1 MTSSTPFRSS
11 ETKTVSVSLP
21 VGYVEWIQ
29 SKAEQHDVTTAEVV
43 AALVDMQ
50 RKRDAQQA
58 AGGDESPP
66 ENSVA
71 DDLQS
76 ASQRLRN
83 LVDRAEALDDEPMD
97 VLERVEAR
105 LNGQVSSARVSS
117 ARGDGQSGS
126 NPDDVNLSSD
136 ASGDTRSMFDLM
148 NDDG

>member
-1 MTSSTPFRSS
+1 MTPSSPFRSS
-11 ETKTVSVSLP
+11 ETKALSVELP
-21 VGYVEWIQ
+21 TGYVEWIE

-50 RKRDAQQA
+50 RKRDAQRA
-58 AGGDESPP
+58 ARGDASPSDK
-66 ENSVA
+66 SVA

-76 ASQRLRN
+76 ASERLRN

-105 LNGQVSSARVSS
+105 LNGQVSNS
-117 ARGDGQSGS
+117 RGDGQSGT
-126 NPDDVNLSSD
+126 PPKDVNPSSD
-136 ASGDTRSMFDLM
+136 ASDDTQSMFDLM